1 MNGPQTAVQT
11 GKAPASQIRHTA
23 TGAQRPVLVLAS
35 SIVVAFLAAAN
46 APSPLYELYETAW
59 HASPLIGTIAFA
71 AYAVAVI
78 AGLLWLKELPALLG
92 RRAVL
97 LGAIAGQILALVLL
111 AAAGSFALIVAGRV
125 LQGLASGAALGTLS
139 AAMVESDAER
149 GTAASAASP
158 GAGSGSGALLSGL
171 VVQFLPGPRQTIYL
185 ILAAILAIQ
194 ALFVLRVIPRGQ
206 RRPLS
211 WKAVS
216 PRVAVPAGAKT
227 TFMSTAPVVFAVWGL
242 SGFYAALSP
251 ALYRALSRSDS
262 VWQSALPLFALLA
275 TATATTIVLRRLN
288 GRAQTITGARAM
300 LVGLG
305 ITVAAIESGSTWLYL
320 VASAAAGVGFG
331 AGFQG
336 PMRSMAP
343 QAAQDQRPALLS
355 AVFLVAYAGLGV
367 SAVIPGAL
375 ISNGAA
381 LTAVAIGLAVAL
393 AVLTAPALYAA
404 TRQTAHETS

>member
-1 MNGPQTAVQT
+1 MNASDERPAPRQI
-11 GKAPASQIRHTA
+11 GKASASQIRHTA

-46 APSPLYELYETAW
+46 APSPLYERYETAW

-78 AGLLWLKELPALLG
+78 AGLLWLKELSALLG

-97 LGAIAGQILALVLL
+97 LGAIAGQILALVLF
-111 AAAGSFALIVAGRV
+111 AVAGSFALIVAGRV

-216 PRVAVPAGAKT
+216 PRVAVPADAKT

-275 TATATTIVLRRLN
+275 AATATTIVLRRLN
-288 GRAQTITGARAM
+288 GRVQTITGAGQCSRAW
-300 LVGLG
+300 
-305 ITVAAIESGSTWLYL
+305 ESPLPRSSPARPGSTSWP
-320 VASAAAGVGFG
+320 A
-331 AGFQG
+331 
-336 PMRSMAP
+336 RSPAWDS
-343 QAAQDQRPALLS
+343 AQDFKARCAAWRRKQHRTSVRRCCPRSSWSPTPGWVYRRSSPA
-355 AVFLVAYAGLGV
+355 
-367 SAVIPGAL
+367 P
-375 ISNGAA
+375 
-381 LTAVAIGLAVAL
+381 
-393 AVLTAPALYAA
+393 
-404 TRQTAHETS
+404 

>member
-1 MNGPQTAVQT
+1 MPDFDIIVIGAGPA
-11 GKAPASQIRHTA
+11 GRGSCPGGRKASASEIRRTRRD
-23 TGAQRPVLVLAS
+23 AQRSVLLLAS
-35 SIVVAFLAAAN
+35 SIMVAFLATAN
-46 APSPLYELYETAW
+46 APSPLYERYETAW

-78 AGLLWLKELPALLG
+78 VGLLWLKELPALLG

-97 LGAIAGQILALVLL
+97 LGAIAGQILALVLF
-111 AAAGSFALIVAGRV
+111 AVAGSFALIVVGRV

-194 ALFVLRVIPRGQ
+194 ALFVLRVMPRGL

-216 PRVAVPAGAKT
+216 PRVAVPADAKP

-262 VWQSALPLFALLA
+262 VWRSALPLFALLA
-275 TATATTIVLRRLN
+275 AATATTIVLRRLN
-288 GRAQTITGARAM
+288 GRAQTIIGAVAM

-305 ITVAAIESGSTWLYL
+305 ITVAAIESGSTSWP
-320 VASAAAGVGFG
+320 A
-331 AGFQG
+331 
-336 PMRSMAP
+336 RSPAWDS
-343 QAAQDQRPALLS
+343 AQDFKARCAAWRRKQQRTSVRRCCPRSSWSPTSGWVYRRSSPA
-355 AVFLVAYAGLGV
+355 
-367 SAVIPGAL
+367 P
-375 ISNGAA
+375 
-381 LTAVAIGLAVAL
+381 
-393 AVLTAPALYAA
+393 
-404 TRQTAHETS
+404 

>member
-1 MNGPQTAVQT
+1 MRRPSPGGSCPAGRTPISVNAGDGACAAQI

-23 TGAQRPVLVLAS
+23 TGAQRSVLVLAS

-46 APSPLYELYETAW
+46 APSPLYERYETAW

-97 LGAIAGQILALVLL
+97 LGAIAGQILALVLF
-111 AAAGSFALIVAGRV
+111 AVAGSFALIVVGRM

-194 ALFVLRVIPRGQ
+194 ALFVLRVIPRGL

-216 PRVAVPAGAKT
+216 PRVAVPADAKT

-251 ALYRALSRSDS
+251 ALYRALLRSKAAKLR
-262 VWQSALPLFALLA
+262 VWRVCQGCLIGWRVEAVGAGAGAGEEPLPCPF
-275 TATATTIVLRRLN
+275 TE
-288 GRAQTITGARAM
+288 
-300 LVGLG
+300 LG
-305 ITVAAIESGSTWLYL
+305 EHVAGFDAEQDGEVVAAP
-320 VASAAAGVGFG
+320 VARGTG
-331 AGFQG
+331 
-336 PMRSMAP
+336 
-343 QAAQDQRPALLS
+343 
-355 AVFLVAYAGLGV
+355 
-367 SAVIPGAL
+367 
-375 ISNGAA
+375 
-381 LTAVAIGLAVAL
+381 
-393 AVLTAPALYAA
+393 
-404 TRQTAHETS
+404 